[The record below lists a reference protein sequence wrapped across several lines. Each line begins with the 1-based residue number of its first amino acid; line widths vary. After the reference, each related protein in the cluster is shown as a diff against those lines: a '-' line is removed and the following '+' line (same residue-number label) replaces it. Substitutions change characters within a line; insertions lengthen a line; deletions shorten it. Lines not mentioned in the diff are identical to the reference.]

1 MPPYI
6 SPSIF
11 IAWGKSLE
19 PPKSITVI
27 LIETALNTYKG
38 IREKRVVERNKII
51 SELKYTTVIMPK

>member
-27 LIETALNTYKG
+27 LIETALNTYKE
-38 IREKRVVERNKII
+38 IREKRLIEKQ
-51 SELKYTTVIMPK
+51 ELIKSLKSTTVIMPK